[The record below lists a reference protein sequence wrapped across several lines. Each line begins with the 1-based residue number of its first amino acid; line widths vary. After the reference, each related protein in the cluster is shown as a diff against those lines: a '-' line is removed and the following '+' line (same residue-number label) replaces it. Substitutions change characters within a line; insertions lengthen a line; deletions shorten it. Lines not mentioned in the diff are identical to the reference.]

1 MGLWCVLDDLLLAGL
16 AGLMAIGLSL
26 LLWSATVRVSPRC
39 RALYAE
45 RAREV
50 LRRRYVAGEI
60 DCGEFWHRMSQV
72 PEE

>member
-1 MGLWCVLDDLLLAGL
+1 MVNDLLLAVL
-16 AGLMAIGLSL
+16 LGLMAIGLSL
-26 LLWSATVRVSPRC
+26 VLWSAMVRASPRC

-45 RAREV
+45 REAREV

-60 DCGEFWHRMSQV
+60 DCGEFWQRLSRF